1 MKSRIALLAGLMVV
15 VAAMPSWAQYRQPPP
30 RKQDKQ
36 GWSVQEQQHRIEI
49 LGYGGYLWS
58 SSVDVYYGIEPG
70 EFDVKSGTIWGIEA
84 DVNVRPGAQMVLL
97 YHRQDTELI
106 FRKPGGLEDS
116 AGDIALEYWHI
127 GGMSGV
133 QRGNIMPFG
142 MFTLGGT
149 RIIPKFEGATGDTWK
164 FSVLFGLGAKI
175 YINERVGL
183 RVQGRLP
190 WTILSG
196 GAALGCGTGGCY
208 TSVGGSG
215 IVQADVSGGLFVM
228 F

>member
-1 MKSRIALLAGLMVV
+1 MKSRTLLLAGLIVG
-15 VAAMPSWAQYRQPPP
+15 VAAMPSWAQRSQSASGQ
-30 RKQDKQ
+30 QDWGVPQ
-36 GWSVQEQQHRIEI
+36 QQHRIEI

-58 SSVDVYYGIEPG
+58 NSIDVYYANEPG
-70 EFDVKSGTIWGIEA
+70 KADVKSGGIWGIEGA
-84 DVNVRPGAQMVLL
+84 VSVRPGAQMVLL
-97 YHRQDTELI
+97 YNRQDSQFT
-106 FRKPGGLEDS
+106 FDRPGALGDF
-116 AGDIALEYWHI
+116 AGDIAVEYWHI

-149 RIIPKFEGATGDTWK
+149 RIIPKFEGATGDKWK

-175 YINERVGL
+175 YINDRVGL

-190 WTILSG
+190 WIILNG
-196 GAALGCGTGGCY
+196 GAAIGCGPGGCF
-208 TSVGGSG
+208 TAFGGSG

>member
-1 MKSRIALLAGLMVV
+1 MRLRTLCIVLVALF
-15 VAAMPSWAQYRQPPP
+15 VAAPSWAQYRRPP
-30 RKQDKQ
+30 RNQ
-36 GWSVQEQQHRIEI
+36 GWGFQQQQHRIEI

-58 SSVDVYYGIEPG
+58 GSIDVYYVTEYGKA
-70 EFDVKSGTIWGIEA
+70 DVKSGGIWGIEA

-97 YHRQDTELI
+97 YHRQDSELI
-106 FRKPGGLEDS
+106 YQRAGGLKES
-116 AGDIALEYWHI
+116 AGDIAVEYWHI

-133 QRGNIMPFG
+133 QQGNIMPFG

-149 RIIPKFEGATGDTWK
+149 RIIPKFPGARGDEWK
-164 FSVLFGLGAKI
+164 FSIIFGLGAKI
-175 YINERVGL
+175 YVSDRIGL

-190 WTILSG
+190 WIILNG
-196 GAALGCGTGGCY
+196 GAAIGCGGGGCY
-208 TSVGGSG
+208 TSFGGSG

>member
-1 MKSRIALLAGLMVV
+1 MNVRTTCVLLSILVLA
-15 VAAMPSWAQYRQPPP
+15 VAPSWAQRRQPP
-30 RKQDKQ
+30 RNQ
-36 GWSVQEQQHRIEI
+36 GWGVQQQQHRLEL

-58 SSVDVYYGIEPG
+58 SSIDAYYGTEYGSLDI
-70 EFDVKSGTIWGIEA
+70 KSGTIWGIEA
-84 DVNVRPGAQMVLL
+84 DVSVRPGAQMVLL
-97 YHRQDTELI
+97 YSRQDSELG
-106 FRKPGGLEDS
+106 FTRGGGRDDLTS
-116 AGDIALEYWHI
+116 DIAVEYWHI

-149 RIIPKFEGATGDTWK
+149 RFIPKFEGASGDEWK
-164 FSVLFGLGAKI
+164 FSILLGVGAKI
-175 YINERVGL
+175 YVNERIGL

-190 WTILSG
+190 WVILSG
-196 GAALGCGTGGCY
+196 GAAIGCGSGGCF
-208 TSVGGSG
+208 TSFGGSG